1 MSYVSKYRQGA
12 ITNSMLEPVES
23 SPFKF
28 KKLYVER
35 AKIEGDYEKVL
46 DSLSLG
52 ILCHE
57 VVEVHPL
64 TMAGLDTVDLVFAKL
79 SDWPDL
85 AAIRPYVYDY
95 VKAVAM
101 TQAFAASQNREPY
114 TAPQMTSYW
123 KRS

>member
-1 MSYVSKYRQGA
+1 MSYVRKSRQGA
-12 ITNSMLEPVES
+12 ITTSMLEAVES
-23 SPFKF
+23 CSFKF
-28 KKLYVER
+28 HKLYVER

-64 TMAGLDTVDLVFAKL
+64 TMAGLDPVDLVFAKL
-79 SDWPDL
+79 ADWPDL

-95 VKAVAM
+95 VKAVAR
-101 TQAFAASQNREPY
+101 NRVFEPSRNEDPY

-123 KRS
+123 KR